1 MREPPGPLWGRAAS
15 CCLLPRQISGRRE
28 ACPPARRPRRELRS
42 ARRLEARPGPAGL
55 ATASNRS
62 GCLCVAW
69 PGPAATHRHR
79 GQAQVLWLA
88 YGSAR
93 QAARSSETAIAFACT
108 CMRGIETAIAFA
120 GAKWAFSVQ
129 FSGAKVS
136 MVSMV
141 AVRGASIGVVGFK
154 ALRRSALY
162 ATFSPCSAKSARER
176 EKVRPACSKEP
187 KIGVL
192 WRAGRVFRGNADGG
206 GVLGCDSGAG
216 SRRIPPRITSGPCRE
231 PASRMEAPRALSR
244 FVRTP
249 HRWLLPSLGTSLTPA
264 EDSGRRRRARPP
276 QPRRR
281 SSGRRPWRQRA
292 P

>member
-69 PGPAATHRHR
+69 PGPAAAHRHR

-93 QAARSSETAIAFACT
+93 QAARSSETAIAFACA
-108 CMRGIETAIAFA
+108 CMRGIETTIAFA
-120 GAKWAFSVQ
+120 GEKRAFLVQ
-129 FSGAKVS
+129 FPGAKVS

-141 AVRGASIGVVGFK
+141 AVRGR
-154 ALRRSALY
+154 AL
-162 ATFSPCSAKSARER
+162 
-176 EKVRPACSKEP
+176 
-187 KIGVL
+187 VL
-192 WRAGRVFRGNADGG
+192 WVSKPCVGVHCTRVFRGNADGG

-281 SSGRRPWRQRA
+281 SSGRRPWRPRA

>member
-69 PGPAATHRHR
+69 PGPAAAHRRR

-93 QAARSSETAIAFACT
+93 QAARSSETAIAFACA

-120 GAKWAFSVQ
+120 GEKRAFLVQ
-129 FSGAKVS
+129 FPGAKVS

-141 AVRGASIGVVGFK
+141 AVRGRALVLWVSKPCVGVHCTR
-154 ALRRSALY
+154 L
-162 ATFSPCSAKSARER
+162 FSPCSAKSARER

-281 SSGRRPWRQRA
+281 SSGRRPWRPRA